1 MIVREAYGEWLD
13 TKKNIFYYVLLQNA
27 TTKTRYLKLGISS
40 RGIRRFKDADY
51 RKYSVIKPLYIA
63 ECDSANTTK
72 DLEDLNR
79 TILRNMKGLTFV
91 DNDRF
96 RYFLLPK
103 TLPRCEKF
111 GEYVEITI

>member
-1 MIVREAYGEWLD
+1 MIIREAHGEWLN
-13 TKKNIFYYVLLQNA
+13 TNNNIFYYVLLQDA
-27 TTKTRYLKLGISS
+27 KTKTRYLKLGISS
-40 RGIRRFKDADY
+40 RGTKRFNDADY
-51 RKYSVIKPLYIA
+51 RKYSIIKPLYIA
-63 ECDSANTTK
+63 ECDSANATK

-79 TILRNMKGLTFV
+79 TILRNTKGLTFV

-103 TLPRCEKF
+103 ALPRCEKF